1 MQKIVKIAIIHTQV
15 WKYPP
20 NRQPRVAQPRVV
32 QYILSSKGLFR
43 NNLKKLRLLKTLT
56 ISKD

>member
-1 MQKIVKIAIIHTQV
+1 MEGCVTKKVQRYIYAQV

-20 NRQPRVAQPRVV
+20 NRQPPRVV
-32 QYILSSKGLFR
+32 QYILSSQGLFR
-43 NNLKKLRLLKTLT
+43 NNLNKLRLLKTLT

>member
-1 MQKIVKIAIIHTQV
+1 MQV

-20 NRQPRVAQPRVV
+20 NRRPQVAQPRVV
-32 QYILSSKGLFR
+32 QYIRLSQGLFR